1 MQFQF
6 THTGCS
12 GRASLLPQKRVIRV
26 AEVRLHWSEM
36 KSLFHPT
43 PDCSIHLWHPE
54 RWCTGVRRVL
64 LCPFL
69 QHQGQGFNDL
79 TSLLRP
85 KKGLSLLAA
94 WLVLKAESCKAKISE
109 GIQRG
114 LTTGDTCYYTH
125 MSARW
130 RSPQEPKVGE
140 HPTLPLTR
148 TACSWSLRQ
157 ILSVVFLVRALYS
170 WPPPGWTLDEPSS
183 GRQKGNKKPG
193 ASVPKQD
200 SIASMFFAPESSPG
214 CVLLLKGTRLNPWGS
229 AGSRSICNV
238 AQEVIQPLV
247 MLYTTSLPDAS
258 TP

>member
-26 AEVRLHWSEM
+26 AEVRLHWRSEM

-54 RWCTGVRRVL
+54 RWHAGVRRVL

-69 QHQGQGFNDL
+69 EHQGQGFNDL

-94 WLVLKAESCKAKISE
+94 WLILKAESCKAKISE

-114 LTTGDTCYYTH
+114 LTMGGTCYYTH
-125 MSARW
+125 TSARR

-140 HPTLPLTR
+140 RPTLPVTC

-157 ILSVVFLVRALYS
+157 ILSVVFLVRVCIPGHPLE
-170 WPPPGWTLDEPSS
+170 PGWTLLGETK
-183 GRQKGNKKPG
+183 GRWETW
-193 ASVPKQD
+193 S
-200 SIASMFFAPESSPG
+200 
-214 CVLLLKGTRLNPWGS
+214 
-229 AGSRSICNV
+229 
-238 AQEVIQPLV
+238 
-247 MLYTTSLPDAS
+247 
-258 TP
+258 